1 MNLLSRHSDAEYNVT
16 AVEVHSY
23 RNSHCDHFTA
33 FVRSWVEIGHDTTD
47 KYSKAFIDI
56 RLHAGVT
63 TPVAPYGPLWPNVT
77 SSIKP
82 QVHNVSQCHQRRTEP
97 QPQGICRKNFAT
109 IGPAFQRY
117 ACRQTDKQTDRRVT
131 IVHTPT
137 RAEQQNN
144 RHEKTVQFDAAHY
157 RKRSCKAV

>member
-1 MNLLSRHSDAEYNVT
+1 MTMLLIRQGRLQTMSNRDYFSTQNEMYMQVLGHVNLLSRHSDTEYKVT

-23 RNSHCDHFTA
+23 RNSHCDHFTSS
-33 FVRSWVEIGHDTTD
+33 VRSWVEIGHDTTD

-82 QVHNVSQCHQRRTEP
+82 QVHNVSQRHQRRTEP
-97 QPQGICRKNFAT
+97 QPQGIC
-109 IGPAFQRY
+109 
-117 ACRQTDKQTDRRVT
+117 
-131 IVHTPT
+131 
-137 RAEQQNN
+137 
-144 RHEKTVQFDAAHY
+144 
-157 RKRSCKAV
+157 